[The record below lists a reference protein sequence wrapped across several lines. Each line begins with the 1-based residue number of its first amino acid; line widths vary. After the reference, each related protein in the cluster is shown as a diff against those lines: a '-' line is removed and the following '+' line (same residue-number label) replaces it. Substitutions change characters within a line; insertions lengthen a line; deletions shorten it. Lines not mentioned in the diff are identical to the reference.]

1 MPGQHEGDPKGI
13 FNNNTYNV
21 LKFIA
26 QILLPALGTL
36 YLAIA
41 QIWGLPFGREVGL
54 TIAAVDTFLGII
66 LGLSSKRYSEDVK
79 EKALPRLE
87 NSLVKNAAGEL
98 KVFNNPEMPFLVEL
112 NQPPDNFLDKKT
124 VTFVVNHQG

>member
-1 MPGQHEGDPKGI
+1 MPGQHEADPKGI
-13 FNNNTYNV
+13 FDNNTYNV

-54 TIAAVDTFLGII
+54 TIAAIDTFLGII
-66 LGLSSKRYSEDVK
+66 LGLSSRRYADDVK

-87 NSLVKNAAGEL
+87 KSLVDNADGDL
-98 KVFNNPEMPFLVEL
+98 KLFNNPEMPFLVEL
-112 NQPPDNFLDKKT
+112 NRPPEHIAGKKT
-124 VTFVVNHQG
+124 VTFVVKPQA